1 LTEDVPSASERDASE
16 RDAADDAAREDV
28 RYWIATAPVGAASV
42 LAEELAQ
49 FGAEDIRERSHDVKF
64 QGTLEVGYR
73 ACLWSRTATRVYLS
87 LGSIDAGSSKSVYEA
102 VKRID
107 WRKHIGPKATLACD
121 CSGGNESIRHTIYGA
136 QLLKDAV
143 VDNLRDATGERP
155 NISPDRPDVLLHLH
169 VEGPTALL
177 SVDFS
182 GESLHRRGYR
192 TEGGRA
198 PLKENVA
205 AAVLLRAGW
214 PGVCERGGLL
224 LDPMCGSGTFLT
236 EGALIAADAAPALE
250 REYFGFNGWRGHD
263 AELWRRLQTEAR
275 GRRAARTARR
285 CILGSD
291 ADPDAVRMAVANGEH
306 AGVADWL
313 HVEKRSLGD
322 VARPKGEP
330 GLIVTNPPYGERI
343 GAESSLPA
351 LYAQLGG
358 TLRERF
364 EGWQAAILTG
374 NPPLAR
380 NLGIYARRTHRFF
393 NGTIE
398 CRLLRF
404 ELNQASEQRPAQEV
418 RADWSKR
425 PGAQMFANRLRKNL
439 ARLEPWAAREHI
451 DCYRAYDADMPEYA
465 FAIDLYGRD
474 PRHVYVQEYA
484 APKSVNQE
492 SARERRREAL
502 AVLPEVLG
510 VPVSHIHSRVRK
522 PQKGSQQY
530 EKRSVASR
538 NGVWSE
544 RDAAPSE
551 RDAAPTEHDA
561 TQSTRHAVQEG
572 GLKFWVNFRDYLDT
586 GLFLDHRIVRAVLR
600 EWAKD
605 GDFLNL
611 FCYTGSATVY
621 AAAGGARSST
631 SVDLSNTYLEWAHE
645 NLLLNGFGDPRHELY
660 RADCLQWLEEQQT
673 RGPRFDL
680 IFVDPPTF
688 SNSKR
693 MDGVLDVQRDHVGMI
708 RRSMKLL
715 RPHGRLVFS
724 TNYTR
729 FKLDTA
735 ALADLAVEDLSAQTI
750 PKDFERHARIHRC
763 FSLQFHLGSS

>member
-1 LTEDVPSASERDASE
+1 
-16 RDAADDAAREDV
+16 
-28 RYWIATAPVGAASV
+28 VGAASV

-49 FGAEDIRERSHDVKF
+49 FGAHDIRERSHDVKF

-73 ACLWSRTATRVYLS
+73 ACLWSRTATRVLLS
-87 LGSIDAGSSKSVYEA
+87 LGSIDASSSKSVYDA

-107 WRKHIGPKATLACD
+107 WREHISPSATLACD
-121 CSGGNESIRHTIYGA
+121 CSGGNESIRHTIYGS

-143 VDNLRDATGERP
+143 CDNLRDATGERP
-155 NISPDRPDVLLHLH
+155 NIKPERPDVLLHLH

-192 TEGGRA
+192 AEGGRA

-214 PGVCERGGLL
+214 PGICERGGML

-236 EGALIAADAAPALE
+236 EGALIAADAAPALD
-250 REYFGFNGWRGHD
+250 RDYFGFTGWRGHD
-263 AELWRRLQTEAR
+263 ARLWEHLCAEAR
-275 GRRAARTARR
+275 ERRGARPVRR

-291 ADPDAVRMAVANGEH
+291 IDPDAVRMAIANGEN
-306 AGVADWL
+306 AGVAEWL
-313 HVEKRSLGD
+313 HVEKRGLGEI
-322 VARPKGEP
+322 VPPKGGA

-343 GAESSLPA
+343 GAESGLPA
-351 LYAQLGG
+351 LYSEIGS
-358 TLRERF
+358 TLRDRF
-364 EGWQAAILTG
+364 QGWQAAILTG

-380 NLGIYARRTHRFF
+380 NLGIYAKRTHRFF

-404 ELNQASEQRPAQEV
+404 DLNEASEQRPAEVV
-418 RADWSKR
+418 RADWSSR

-439 ARLEPWAAREHI
+439 QRLGPWAEREHI
-451 DCYRAYDADMPEYA
+451 DCFRVYDADMPEYA
-465 FAIDLYGRD
+465 FAIDLYGRRARELAA
-474 PRHVYVQEYA
+474 PGAQHVYVQEYA
-484 APKSVNQE
+484 PPKTVDQE

-502 AVLPEVLG
+502 AVLPEVLA
-510 VPVSHIHSRVRK
+510 VPISHVHSRVRK
-522 PQKGSQQY
+522 PQKGSEQY
-530 EKRSVASR
+530 EKREAKA
-538 NGVWSE
+538 E
-544 RDAAPSE
+544 
-551 RDAAPTEHDA
+551 
-561 TQSTRHAVQEG
+561 RHAVQEG

-586 GLFLDHRIVRAVLR
+586 GLFLDHRLVRGMLR

-605 GDFLNL
+605 ADFLNL

-621 AAAGGARSST
+621 AAAGGARSTT
-631 SVDLSNTYLEWAHE
+631 SVDLSNTYLDWAHE
-645 NLLLNGFGDPRHELY
+645 NLLLNGFGDARHELY
-660 RADCLQWLEEQQT
+660 RADCLLWLEEQEPK
-673 RGPRFDL
+673 GPRFDL

-693 MDGVLDVQRDHVGMI
+693 MEGVLDVQRDHVGMI
-708 RRSMKLL
+708 RRSLKLL
-715 RPHGRLVFS
+715 RPSGRLVFS

-729 FKLDTA
+729 FKLDA
-735 ALADLAVEDLSAQTI
+735 EALADLRVEDISAQTI

-763 FSLQFHLGSS
+763 FSVKFE